1 MTPTPGGPTLSAL
14 SLEGLTLTPAFDPA
28 VTSYSAAVSSHGT
41 TASMTATADEGLTI
55 NVYTLVPALSEE
67 DRPETDEEI
76 DALIAENA
84 EYETQPEGGVYEV
97 YSETT
102 TMIVVSGE
110 PTRGAATPRTV
121 YWLDIVYDDGG
132 GGDTPK

>member
-1 MTPTPGGPTLSAL
+1 
-14 SLEGLTLTPAFDPA
+14 
-28 VTSYSAAVSSHGT
+28 
-41 TASMTATADEGLTI
+41 MTATADEGLTI
-55 NVYTLVPALSEE
+55 DVYTLVPALSEE

-76 DALIAENA
+76 DALIAESA
-84 EYETQPEGGVYEV
+84 EYEIQPADGVYEV

-110 PTRGAATPRTV
+110 RTRGAATPRTV
-121 YWLDIVYDDGG
+121 YWLDIVYDEG